1 VVVCLLI
8 GGLVVQSSRGRSAA
22 TSEESGIT
30 LASAGSTDLREKD
43 PFALYFTGHWCD
55 DWRKVQIDMQLRQSM
70 LDSTLP
76 HSVPPGWG
84 KIKLIDL
91 KGMTPAEKFLVRAF
105 AGLIN
110 RRVATWY
117 LVDEDEF
124 WLGRGREPWKDAI
137 TGQPFTG
144 YFSPNGQGRLPQQV
158 GGPGGY
164 PGLKKQGNNNT
175 EFLGRLKRFCN
186 QMDPAGN
193 NPSMFKGFVIYDPA
207 LLDLNVK
214 PQQPRAVLNAVRTI
228 CAVENALP
236 VTPELYR
243 ALRGVAW
250 EDNGYDDLMAGAPVI
265 LDTTQQREW
274 MIDQHMGDEEAAA
287 RHVYTWLYNNYW
299 DKCCQKALAFMPPAG
314 PNGQDHDLTDYIVE
328 FGLFTFYVDGTS
340 NPDEKQME
348 LYLAQTPANI
358 PVIGTLTDQAGAAGA
373 EARVRLIRLFS
384 RFGKYFV
391 AADGARCLSLHS
403 GEYPLQ
409 KQPLKQKP
417 APAGAFD
424 QSKTYVA
431 FCLTTGNSVGA
442 LVGLRPHHWDMASR
456 GRVPVGW
463 AMPVLAADVC
473 PNIAKF
479 YYQTASE
486 NDVFLADVSGLGQLE
501 FGNYG
506 AVAANRDEVMGQF
519 LKLTDAYLQ
528 FLDLPLIW
536 TDGINEGK
544 LLKTV
549 VNGLP
554 HTSAMFFGLT
564 GSKGKFKNDR
574 MAYTVEQKPFVYT
587 YLGASNSRQTL
598 ANLAQELAGTEAR
611 FVLVGVDETE
621 FGRDED
627 VVGLIAQA
635 AESLGGQFEVVRPD
649 VLVNAYR
656 QAVTAKAISPG
667 WPELAPRWAESDRPL
682 ELPRLAKADLV
693 MDGQLADWKSISAQ
707 TLQLASPRDISF
719 GAARRKDAADLSA
732 AVKVAYDDRFLYVA
746 AQVRDDT
753 VFVDDLARDRGD
765 SVEVL
770 IDTREGP
777 FRDSRPTEG
786 FYRLH
791 LVPAAG
797 LIPNAEVVLRYPT
810 FDTGLVSRNKN
821 GIQHRIASR
830 RTADGYCLEAAIPL
844 LNFPYLQW
852 QPGAR
857 LSFGVAVNDLD
868 KGADVETR
876 MQWQGGNA
884 AENALELVPT
894 RLL

>member
-1 VVVCLLI
+1 MVCLLI
-8 GGLVVQSSRGRSAA
+8 GGLIVQGARDRSAA
-22 TSEESGIT
+22 TSGETAIT
-30 LASAGSTDLREKD
+30 LVNPGSADRREKD

-55 DWRKVQIDMQLRQSM
+55 DWRKVSLDMQLRNSM
-70 LDSTLP
+70 WDSTLP

-117 LVDEDEF
+117 IVDQDEF
-124 WLGRGREPWKDAI
+124 WLGRGKAPWNDGI
-137 TGQPFTG
+137 MGQPFTG
-144 YFSPNGQGRLPQQV
+144 YFAPDGQGRIPQQI

-164 PGLKKQGNNNT
+164 PGLQKQGNDNT

-186 QMDPAGN
+186 QLDPAGE
-193 NPSMFKGFVIYDPA
+193 NPSMFKGFVVYDPA
-207 LLDLNVK
+207 LLDLNAK
-214 PQQPRAVLNAVRTI
+214 PRQPRAVLNAVRTI

-236 VTPELYR
+236 VTPELHR

-265 LDTTQQREW
+265 LDTTQQQEW
-274 MIDQHMGDEEAAA
+274 MIAQHLGDEEAAA

-299 DKCCQKALAFMPPAG
+299 DKCCQKALAFIPPAG

-328 FGLFTFYVDGTS
+328 FGLFTFYIDGSS
-340 NPDEKQME
+340 NLDERQME

-358 PVIGTLTDQAGAAGA
+358 PVLGTLTERVGA
-373 EARVRLIRLFS
+373 EGAEDRVRLIRLLS

-391 AADGARCLSLHS
+391 GADGARCLSLHS

-409 KQPLKQKP
+409 KQPLRQKP
-417 APAGAFD
+417 ASAGAFD

-442 LVGLRPHHWDMASR
+442 LVGLRPHHWDQASR

-463 AMPVLAADVC
+463 ALPVLAADAC
-473 PNIAKF
+473 PNIVKF

-486 NDVFLADVSGLGQLE
+486 NDGFLADVSGLGQLE
-501 FGNYG
+501 FGNFG
-506 AVAANRDEVMGQF
+506 AVAANRAEVLGQF
-519 LKLTDAYLQ
+519 LQLTDAYLQ
-528 FLDLPLIW
+528 FLDLPIIW
-536 TDGINEGK
+536 TDRMNND

-549 VNGLP
+549 TAGLP
-554 HTSAMFFGLT
+554 HANAMFYGLT
-564 GSKGKFKNDR
+564 SHKGRFENDR
-574 MAYTVEQKPFVYT
+574 MAYSVGQKPFVFT
-587 YLGASNSRQTL
+587 YLGTSNSRQTL
-598 ANLAQELAGTEAR
+598 ANLAQELANTQAR

-621 FGRDED
+621 FGPEED

-649 VLVNAYR
+649 VFVTTYR
-656 QAVTAKAISPG
+656 QAVAAKAISPG
-667 WPELAPRWAESDRPL
+667 PPELAPRWAESDQPL
-682 ELPRLAKADLV
+682 ELPRLAKAGLTI
-693 MDGQLADWKSISAQ
+693 DGQLADWKASSAK
-707 TLQLASPRDISF
+707 TLQLTSQGDISF
-719 GAARRKDAADLSA
+719 GASERQNAADLSA
-732 AVKVAYDDRFLYVA
+732 TVQVAYDDRFLYVA

-770 IDTREGP
+770 LDTREGP

-797 LIPNAEVVLRYPT
+797 LVPKAEVLLRYPT
-810 FDTGLVSRNKN
+810 FDTGLVNWNKN

-852 QPGAR
+852 KPGAR

-868 KGADVETR
+868 EGADVETR
-876 MQWQGGNA
+876 MQWGGGNA